1 MRYQIAGKTSN
12 FNGML
17 TSVIAGRSFVQ
28 FALCHHFLLLERWLA
43 QLCSLLPVESPKL
56 DFSDELYEWWF
67 HGVTEYCKA

>member
-43 QLCSLLPVESPKL
+43 QLCSLRLSESSIL
-56 DFSDELYEWWF
+56 DASYELY
-67 HGVTEYCKA
+67 G